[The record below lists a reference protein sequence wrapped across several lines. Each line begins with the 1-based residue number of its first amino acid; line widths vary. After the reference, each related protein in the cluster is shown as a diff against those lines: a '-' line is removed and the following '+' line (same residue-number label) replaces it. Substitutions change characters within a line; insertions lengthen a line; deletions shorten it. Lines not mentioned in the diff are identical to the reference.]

1 MQMSSFNIFDHC
13 VYTEVLCEINVHMS
27 SISRQIRVRNLI
39 VVDVES
45 IFNGYISIP
54 VLDYH
59 LRLRDFMRQR
69 HHSI

>member
-1 MQMSSFNIFDHC
+1 MDICQ
-13 VYTEVLCEINVHMS
+13 

-59 LRLRDFMRQR
+59 LRLREFMRQR